1 VVGIQPTAQVTSW
14 LVTGRILF
22 LTIHLL
28 GVLCFFYIVA
38 MRMVP
43 LIRGERDFR
52 FDQPWV
58 RLGRVL
64 KFWLGQWKHPR
75 YKLAGTLHI
84 FIFAGFIVL
93 AIRAFSVLIAGVSE
107 NFVMPGLSGRAGP
120 IYDTITD
127 YAATI
132 VFLCMVIAVIR
143 RLVFKPARYAVPARY
158 GKAHTADAIFLLSLI
173 AILMVADS
181 LFAAAKAAAQSQPG
195 QSIEALAAF
204 SLPWILQKALA
215 STSLP
220 TLGRLYFGAYLVHE
234 LTFYFLLCYRPFG
247 IQFHVETSLF
257 NIYFAKLDREI
268 LKPVRWGVADEHLDQ
283 VKSFGVKTFEDFT
296 WKHMLDF
303 YSCADCGRCSD
314 NCPANAVGRPLS
326 PRFIGIKA
334 RDYSFQHYPVLGR
347 ANHGTALI
355 GSKNSGS
362 IYSED
367 EIWSCTTCG
376 ACEEE
381 CPLLVEYIDK
391 IVDLRR
397 GMVDDGNVP
406 QSLQKPLKALD
417 SRGNPYGKMEKKK
430 ADWANSKEFQKTCPI
445 KTVGESNGADT
456 LYFVDSITSYDDRMQ
471 AIGRATAKILNH
483 VGENFGILGAAERD
497 SGHEVRRFGEETL
510 FIALRDHNVD
520 AIKTSGVRRIVTA
533 DPHAY
538 NALKN
543 DYKDVPPV
551 EHISQVIAREVR
563 AGKIRF
569 NPVENENN
577 VYAYHD
583 PCYLGRHNQ
592 IYDDPRH
599 VLDAIP
605 GLKRVEMSRSRDRSF
620 CCGGGGLMLFYEP
633 KEDQR
638 MGVKRVKMAAE
649 AGANVMV
656 TACPFC
662 MVNIEDAIKVAGME
676 GKMTAIDLAELV
688 DQQMAREGP
697 DLKEEQAI
705 EIQECVTASSNRLE

>member
-1 VVGIQPTAQVTSW
+1 
-14 LVTGRILF
+14 LVPGRTLF

-28 GVLCFFYIVA
+28 GVASFSYIVA
-38 MRMVP
+38 KRLVP
-43 LIRGERDFR
+43 LIRGERDLR
-52 FDQPWV
+52 FDHPFE
-58 RLGRVL
+58 RMGKVL
-64 KFWLGQWKHPR
+64 KFWLGQWKQPR
-75 YKLAGTLHI
+75 YRFAGTIHI

-93 AIRAFSVLIAGVSE
+93 AMRAFTVLIVGVSE

-120 IYDTITD
+120 VYNIVTD

-158 GKAHTADAIFLLSLI
+158 GKGHTADAIFLLGLI

-181 LFAAAKAAAQSQPG
+181 LFAAARAAG
-195 QSIEALAAF
+195 QVQQGQAVEALATF
-204 SLPWILQKALA
+204 SLPWMLQKALA
-215 STSLP
+215 SVSLP
-220 TLGRLYFGAYLVHE
+220 TLGSFYFGGYLLHE

-268 LKPVRWGVADEHLDQ
+268 LKPVRWGVSDEHLDQ

-296 WKHMLDF
+296 WKQMLDF

-326 PRFIGIKA
+326 PRFITIKA
-334 RDYSFQHYPVLGR
+334 RDYAFQHYPVLGR
-347 ANHGTALI
+347 THNGTPLI
-355 GSKNSGS
+355 GVKESGS
-362 IYSED
+362 IYSDD

-397 GMVDDGNVP
+397 GMVDEGNVP
-406 QSLQKPLKALD
+406 QSLQKPLKALE

-430 ADWANSKEFQKTCPI
+430 ADWTKAKDFAQTCDV
-445 KTVGESNGADT
+445 KVLNEKNGADT

-471 AIGRATAKILNH
+471 AIGRATARILDH
-483 VGENFGILGAAERD
+483 VGEDFGILGAAEKD

-510 FIALRDHNVD
+510 FMALRDHNVD
-520 AIKTSGVRRIVTA
+520 AIKASGVRRIVTA

-538 NALKN
+538 NALKH
-543 DYKDVPPV
+543 DYKDKDVPPV

-563 AGKIRF
+563 AGKIKF
-569 NPVENENN
+569 NPVENESG

-583 PCYLGRHNQ
+583 PCYLGRHNKV
-592 IYDDPRH
+592 YDDPRE

-638 MGVKRVKMAAE
+638 MGVKRVQMAAE
-649 AGANVMV
+649 AGANVIV

-662 MVNIEDAIKVAGME
+662 MTNIEDAIKVAGME

-688 DQQMAREGP
+688 DQQIAR
-697 DLKEEQAI
+697 DSQKVA
-705 EIQECVTASSNRLE
+705 

>member
-1 VVGIQPTAQVTSW
+1 
-14 LVTGRILF
+14 
-22 LTIHLL
+22 
-28 GVLCFFYIVA
+28 VA
-38 MRMVP
+38 KRLVP
-43 LIRGERDFR
+43 LFRAERDFR
-52 FDQPWV
+52 FDQPWL

-64 KFWLGQWKHPR
+64 KYWLGQWKQPR
-75 YKLAGTLHI
+75 YRVAGILHI

-93 AIRAFSVLIAGVSE
+93 AIRAFSVLIVGVSE
-107 NFVMPGLSGRAGP
+107 NFVMPGLSGRAGE
-120 IYDTITD
+120 IYNTITD
-127 YAATI
+127 YAATV
-132 VFLCMVIAVIR
+132 VFLCMAIAVIR

-158 GKAHTADAIFLLSLI
+158 GKDHTSDAIFLLALI

-181 LFAAAKAAAQSQPG
+181 LFAAARAASQAQAG
-195 QSIEALAAF
+195 QTGELLATF
-204 SLPWILQKALA
+204 SLPWILQKALV
-215 STSLP
+215 STGIA
-220 TLGRLYFGAYLVHE
+220 TLGRLYFGAYLLHE

-257 NIYFAKLDREI
+257 NIYFAKLDREM
-268 LKPVRWGVADEHLDQ
+268 LKPVRWGISEEHLDQ

-326 PRFIGIKA
+326 PRFITIKA
-334 RDYSFQHYPVLGR
+334 RDYAFQHYPVFGR
-347 ANHGTALI
+347 AGFAEVHNGIALV
-355 GSKNSGS
+355 GGKDSGS

-376 ACEEE
+376 ACEAE

-397 GMVDDGNVP
+397 GLVDEGNVP
-406 QSLQKPLKALD
+406 QSLQKPLKALE

-430 ADWANSKEFQKTCPI
+430 ADWANAKEFQPTCRVKTLDHRNAA
-445 KTVGESNGADT
+445 GT

-483 VGENFGILGAAERD
+483 VGEDFGILGAAERD

-520 AIKTSGVRRIVTA
+520 AIKASGVRRIVTA

-538 NALKN
+538 NALKH
-543 DYKDVPPV
+543 DYDDVPPV
-551 EHISQVIAREVR
+551 EHISQVIAREVKT
-563 AGKIRF
+563 GKIKF
-569 NPVENENN
+569 NPVEDPSN
-577 VYAYHD
+577 VYTYHD

-592 IYDDPRH
+592 IYDDPRN

-605 GLKRVEMSRSRDRSF
+605 GLNRVEMSRSRDRSF

-638 MGVKRVKMAAE
+638 MGVMRVQMAAE
-649 AGANVMV
+649 AGANVIV

-662 MVNIEDAIKVAGME
+662 MTNIEDAIKVAGLE

-688 DQQMAREGP
+688 DQQIARERP
-697 DLKEEQAI
+697 KA
-705 EIQECVTASSNRLE
+705 A

>member
-1 VVGIQPTAQVTSW
+1 MENIQSLAQMTSW

-22 LTIHLL
+22 LLIHIL
-28 GVLCFFYIVA
+28 GVVCFAYIVA
-38 MRMVP
+38 KRLVP
-43 LIRGERDFR
+43 LFRGNRDLR
-52 FDQPWV
+52 FNRPLV

-64 KFWLGQWKHPR
+64 KFWLGQWKQPR
-75 YKLAGTLHI
+75 YKTAGTLHI
-84 FIFAGFIVL
+84 FIFAGFILL
-93 AIRAFSVLIAGVSE
+93 ALRAFSVLIVGVSE
-107 NFVMPGLSGRAGP
+107 NFVMPGLSGRAGST
-120 IYDTITD
+120 YNTITD

-158 GKAHTADAIFLLSLI
+158 GKGHTADAIFLLSLI
-173 AILMVADS
+173 AILMVADG
-181 LFAAAKAAAQSQPG
+181 LFAAARAAAQSQPG
-195 QSIEALAAF
+195 QPLEVLAAF
-204 SLPWILQKALA
+204 SLPWMLQSALA

-220 TLGRLYFGAYLVHE
+220 TLGRLYFGAYLLHE
-234 LTFYFLLCYRPFG
+234 VTFYFLLCYRPFG

-268 LKPVRWGVADEHLDQ
+268 LKPVRWGVSDEHLDQ

-326 PRFIGIKA
+326 PRFITVKA

-347 ANHGTALI
+347 ANNGTALV
-355 GSKNSGS
+355 GSKDSGS

-376 ACEEE
+376 ACEQE
-381 CPLLVEYIDK
+381 CPLLIEYIDK

-406 QSLQKPLKALD
+406 QSLQKPLKALE

-430 ADWANSKEFQKTCPI
+430 ADWANAKEFQQICRVKTLD
-445 KTVGESNGADT
+445 SRNGADT

-471 AIGRATAKILNH
+471 AIGRATAKILDH
-483 VGENFGILGAAERD
+483 VGEKFGILGAAERD

-510 FIALRDHNVD
+510 FMALRDHNAD
-520 AIKTSGVRRIVTA
+520 AIKASGVRRIVTA

-538 NALKN
+538 NALKH

-563 AGKIRF
+563 AGKIKF
-569 NPVENENN
+569 NPIENEKN
-577 VYAYHD
+577 VYTYHD
-583 PCYLGRHNQ
+583 PCYLGRHNH
-592 IYDDPRH
+592 IYDDPRD

-633 KEDQR
+633 KEDER

-649 AGANVMV
+649 AGANVIV

-662 MVNIEDAIKVAGME
+662 MVNIEDAIKVAGLE
-676 GKMTAIDLAELV
+676 GNMTAIDLAELV
-688 DQQMAREGP
+688 DQQIVRECP
-697 DLKEEQAI
+697 
-705 EIQECVTASSNRLE
+705 T